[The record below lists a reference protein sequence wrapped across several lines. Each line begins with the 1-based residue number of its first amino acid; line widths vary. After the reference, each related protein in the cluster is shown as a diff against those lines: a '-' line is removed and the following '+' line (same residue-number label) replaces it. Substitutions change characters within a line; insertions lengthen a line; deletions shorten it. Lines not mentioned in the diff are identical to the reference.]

1 MENVDLE
8 NSVEKIVELIDYIE
22 EKGFET
28 NQAIEIAKIVNLE
41 KCLGFIDDSLMNGLS
56 DIAIKGEI

>member
-8 NSVEKIVELIDYIE
+8 NSVEKIVKLIDYIE

-28 NQAIEIAKIVNLE
+28 NQAIEVAKIVNLE
-41 KCLGFIDDSLMNGLS
+41 KCLGFIDDSLMTGLS